1 MSVIDAYIK
10 EYGYLNIVLTS
21 VDHKLLKE
29 VAANLSKDFGSEVID
44 LFPITE
50 NLYDIDSNRAK
61 ELMEIENPMKIIIAP
76 IFPTSK
82 TSYEPNSYMNEIT
95 KKKLPYHMKI
105 HDMTGGSNYK
115 ATITNATR
123 IPLDFSRGQLKVKAS
138 LHINLSLNKKM
149 IEERKISSK
158 LVDQEFVYKNFSRVN
173 KYINVSKYDSNTKLE
188 DDIFNYIIEK
198 VQKKLEK
205 GKYMERIKDIQTEST
220 IESIT
225 ELNTESIDDSNTE
238 SDFTEKLI
246 SKKYDHDKKE
256 EYLEKKNRFIDKDIM
271 DDIDIHDDII
281 DPLDNTNYNSDVD
294 LEDID
299 VDEYIEPTLDF
310 SQGKM
315 IIGTRKINKKFAK
328 VGIRKLRK
336 KMK

>member
-61 ELMEIENPMKIIIAP
+61 ELMEIENPIKIIISP

-105 HDMTGGSNYK
+105 HDITGGSNYK
-115 ATITNATR
+115 ATITNSTR

-149 IEERKISSK
+149 IEDREILSK

-173 KYINVSKYDSNTKLE
+173 KYINVSKYSNNTKLE

-205 GKYMERIKDIQTEST
+205 GKYMERIKNIQTEST
-220 IESIT
+220 IESTT
-225 ELNTESIDDSNTE
+225 ELNTDDSNTE
-238 SDFTEKLI
+238 SEFTEKLI

-256 EYLEKKNRFIDKDIM
+256 EYLEKKNRLLDKDIM
-271 DDIDIHDDII
+271 DDIDIQDDII
-281 DPLDNTNYNSDVD
+281 DPLDNINYINDVE
-294 LEDID
+294 LEDINLD
-299 VDEYIEPTLDF
+299 NEPTLD
-310 SQGKM
+310 STQGKM
-315 IIGTRKINKKFAK
+315 IVGTRKINKKFAT
-328 VGIRKLRK
+328 VGKRILKK